1 VKNHSVNIKQ
11 AQRFLGKV
19 NVQPLKEAII
29 ALEPRAWQEQLIR
42 QQSYEVHKDTES
54 IVLLFCDEAWPDGEV
69 HHESGWEHLAVAAM
83 PLVNEIIETYYTK
96 GGIVIRAMAARLA
109 AGGRINPHIDA
120 LKSFH
125 MSHRIHVPI
134 TSNPAVRFMIEGKP
148 YPFEVG
154 KAYEINNQKKH
165 SVLNMGKE
173 DRISFIFDYVPPDKN
188 KPPMSSA
195 YE

>member
-1 VKNHSVNIKQ
+1 MNIKQ

-19 NVQPLKEAII
+19 NVQPLTEAII
-29 ALEPRAWQEQLIR
+29 ALEPQVWQEQLVR

-54 IVLLFCDEAWPDGEV
+54 IVLLFCDETWPEGEV
-69 HHESGWEHLAVAAM
+69 HHEPGWKHLAVTAM
-83 PLVNEIIETYYTK
+83 PLVNEIIESYYAK
-96 GGIVIRAMAARLA
+96 GGIVIRAMAARLI

-120 LKSFH
+120 LKSFQ

-165 SVLNMGKE
+165 SVLNMSKE
-173 DRISFIFDYVPPDKN
+173 DRISFIFDYVPPDAGKS
-188 KPPMSSA
+188 KLATPL
-195 YE
+195 

>member
-1 VKNHSVNIKQ
+1 VKNKGVNIKQ

-19 NVQPLKEAII
+19 NVQPLADAII
-29 ALEPRAWQEQLIR
+29 ALEPQVWHEQLIR

-54 IVLLFCDEAWPDGEV
+54 IVLLFCDETWPEGEV
-69 HHESGWEHLAVAAM
+69 HHESGWGHLAVTAM
-83 PLVNEIIETYYTK
+83 PLVNEIIETYYAK
-96 GGIVIRAMAARLA
+96 GGIVIRAMAARLI

-165 SVLNMGKE
+165 SVLNMSKE
-173 DRISFIFDYVPPDKN
+173 DRISFIFDYVPPDAGKS
-188 KPPMSSA
+188 KLATPL
-195 YE
+195 

>member
-1 VKNHSVNIKQ
+1 VKNKGVNIKQ

-19 NVQPLKEAII
+19 NVQPLADAII
-29 ALEPRAWQEQLIR
+29 ALEPQVWHEQLIR

-54 IVLLFCDEAWPDGEV
+54 IVLLFCDETWPEGEV
-69 HHESGWEHLAVAAM
+69 HHEAGWEHLAVTAM
-83 PLVNEIIETYYTK
+83 PLVNEIIETYYAK
-96 GGIVIRAMAARLA
+96 GGIVIRAMAARLI

-165 SVLNMGKE
+165 SVLNMSKE
-173 DRISFIFDYVPPDKN
+173 DRISFIFDYVPPDVGKS
-188 KPPMSSA
+188 KLATPL
-195 YE
+195 

>member
-1 VKNHSVNIKQ
+1 MKNHSVNIKQ

-54 IVLLFCDEAWPDGEV
+54 IVLLFCDEAWPEGDV
-69 HHESGWEHLAVAAM
+69 HRESGWEHLAVAAM

-96 GGIVIRAMAARLA
+96 GGIVIRAMAARLV

-165 SVLNMGKE
+165 SVQNMGKE

>member
-1 VKNHSVNIKQ
+1 VKNKRVNIKQ

-19 NVQPLKEAII
+19 NVQPLTEAII
-29 ALEPRAWQEQLIR
+29 ALEPQVWQEQLVR

-54 IVLLFCDEAWPDGEV
+54 IVLLFCDETWPEGEV
-69 HHESGWEHLAVAAM
+69 HHEPGWKHLAVTAM
-83 PLVNEIIETYYTK
+83 PLVNEIIESYYAK
-96 GGIVIRAMAARLA
+96 GGIVIRAMAARLI

-120 LKSFH
+120 LKSFQ

-173 DRISFIFDYVPPDKN
+173 DRISFIFDYVPPDAGKS
-188 KPPMSSA
+188 KLATPL
-195 YE
+195 

>member
-1 VKNHSVNIKQ
+1 MKNQLVDIKQ
-11 AQRFLGKV
+11 TQRFLGEV
-19 NVQPLKEAII
+19 DVQPLKDAIL
-29 ALEPRAWQEQLIR
+29 ALEPQAWQEQALR

-54 IVLLFCDEAWPDGEV
+54 IVLLFCDETWPEGEV
-69 HHESGWEHLAVAAM
+69 HQETGWKHLAIAAM
-83 PLVNEIIETYYTK
+83 PIVNQIIETYYNK
-96 GGIVIRAMAARLA
+96 GGIVIRAMAARLV

-173 DRISFIFDYVPPDKN
+173 DRISFIFDYVPPDPG
-188 KPPMSSA
+188 KPTMSSA
-195 YE
+195 D